1 LKHLRFMAVLTAI
14 MMFAVACTGTGDA
27 SPDADESEAAESMA
41 AASEPAE
48 SADSGGDDTAD
59 WPDEIV
65 IGFVPSREADT
76 LVTNIADL
84 ETALAEGL
92 SEAAGREITVEGFV
106 PTDYTGLVTAMQA
119 EQAHIG
125 AFGPFSLLQARDLAG
140 AEIILQSERNGGA
153 TYHTQFMTNDP
164 DKYCED
170 EPVENERNVGDAT
183 ATFLNCNGTER
194 GPDDRADGPIGE
206 DAIASI
212 EAGTTV
218 AFVEETSASGYIFP
232 ATVFLNNGIDPV
244 EDLDRVF
251 AGGHDASVSAVCE
264 GQAEVGVAF
273 DDARAITEST
283 CDIANEV
290 VVFAYGPEI
299 PNDGWAVLASLPDGL
314 KEAIAQT
321 LLDYAAS
328 DEGAATLDAIYEIDN
343 LVRADP
349 ESFSLVE
356 DAAEQLGI
364 EGD

>member
-1 LKHLRFMAVLTAI
+1 MEEETLKHLRITAVLIAM
-14 MMFAVACTGTGDA
+14 MMFAVACTGGGEGSPGADDTDDPGA
-27 SPDADESEAAESMA
+27 ST
-41 AASEPAE
+41 PAE
-48 SADSGGDDTAD
+48 SAGAGGDDTAD

-76 LVTNIADL
+76 LVENISDL

-92 SEAAGREITVEGFV
+92 SEAAGRDIAVEGFV

-119 EQAHIG
+119 GQAHIG

-164 DKYCED
+164 DKYCDD
-170 EPVENERNVGDAT
+170 EPVENQRGDV
-183 ATFLNCNGTER
+183 TFLNCNGTEH
-194 GPDDRADGPIGE
+194 GPDELATGPIGE
-206 DAIASI
+206 EAIASI

-218 AFVEETSASGYIFP
+218 SFVEETSASGYIFP
-232 ATVFLNNGIDPV
+232 ATIFLNNGIDPV
-244 EDLDRVF
+244 EDLERVF
-251 AGGHDASVSAVCE
+251 AGSHDGSAIAVCE
-264 GQAEVGVAF
+264 GQAEVGVSF
-273 DDARAITEST
+273 DDARGIAEST
-283 CDIANEV
+283 CDIASEV

-299 PNDGWAVLASLPDGL
+299 PNDGWAVLSDLPAGL
-314 KEAIAQT
+314 KEAITQT

-328 DEGAATLDAIYEIDN
+328 DEGAVTLGEIYEIDN
-343 LVRADP
+343 LVPAD
-349 ESFSLVE
+349 ESSFSIVE